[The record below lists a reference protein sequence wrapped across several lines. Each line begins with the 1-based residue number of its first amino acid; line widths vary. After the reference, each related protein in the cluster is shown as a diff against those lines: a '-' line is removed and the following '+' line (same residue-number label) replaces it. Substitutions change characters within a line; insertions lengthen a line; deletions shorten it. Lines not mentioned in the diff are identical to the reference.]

1 MQYVSGRGLRI
12 AFVTHKGNLNGSLT
26 WFNSMKEIEFLKQV
40 FKGSVVDGVSMKPDA
55 KDFNTTFKQ
64 ASKRRYDLI
73 VMNLQKKYDSERKHA
88 GFKMMN
94 DFIKQSE
101 APVLALVD
109 DVVIAESPSTNMSS
123 FDNKMAVIGMKID
136 SKKLKDAGYHNV
148 VISNRIKDMSVMLK
162 SNRRFITSAKS
173 VDFAYIGML
182 RNKRLRLVVDAF
194 NALSRAGYS
203 CKFYG
208 ADAIYDMDSEESSNI
223 LHSAEFEVLD
233 KVDADKV
240 VDVMSEAIYSIL
252 PRYDYGKDIFSN
264 RIYEDDSANCLMLAD
279 EQYGLHDIFDK
290 EVRYQN
296 DKDLIALVKLF
307 DDHPELQSYMLD
319 QQHVSVEREYHA
331 SRAELEQA
339 LIDSVKEL
347 L

>member
-1 MQYVSGRGLRI
+1 
-12 AFVTHKGNLNGSLT
+12 
-26 WFNSMKEIEFLKQV
+26 MKEIEFLKQV

-73 VMNLQKKYDSERKHA
+73 VMNIQKKYDSERTHA
-88 GFKMMN
+88 GFRMMN

-101 APVLALVD
+101 APVLALMD
-109 DVVIAESPSTNMSS
+109 DVAIADSPSTNMSS
-123 FDNKMAVIGMKID
+123 FDNKMAVLGISTNK
-136 SKKLKDAGYHNV
+136 SRLEEAGYHSIV
-148 VISNRIKDMSVMLK
+148 SLNRVKGMSAMLR
-162 SNRRFITSAKS
+162 SDRRYNDSVKT

-182 RNKRLRLVVDAF
+182 RNKRLKLVVDSF
-194 NALSRAGYS
+194 NALSEAGYS
-203 CKFYG
+203 CRFYG
-208 ADAIYDMDSEESSNI
+208 ANASYDMNEDESSSI
-223 LHSAEFEVLD
+223 LDSANFEVLD

-240 VDVMSEAIYSIL
+240 VDVMSEARYSIL
-252 PRYDYGKDIFSN
+252 PRYDFCKGLFSN

-279 EQYGLHDIFDK
+279 EEYGLHDLFDK

-296 DKDLIALVKLF
+296 SKDLIAIVKLF

-319 QQHVSVEREYHA
+319 QQHVSVDREYHA

-347 L
+347 LR